1 MTNQSRRRNLP
12 VSLGQLSGYLSG
24 LTRGRLWLQVLIGMV
39 LGVLVGI
46 LLGPNVGWLAPE
58 QSTITGNWLALP
70 GQLFLLLIQMI
81 VIPLVVASVIRGLA
95 AGENLEQLRRMGLL
109 AVIYFLLTTA
119 AAIVIGLWIASIVQP
134 GKFIDPD
141 TVASLTDGKPS
152 AAVTGDVPTLDPGQ
166 LPQLLLGVLPS
177 NPLTSMVEGQMLQI
191 VLFAIIVGVAL
202 VMMPPRQAR
211 PLLDLMASLQEVCMT
226 VVRWAMWLAPWAVFG
241 LLAQLTSK
249 VGLSALA
256 AMGVYVATVL
266 LGLAMLV
273 VLYMLLMFA
282 FTAERPWRFLRA
294 VREVLLLAFSTSSSA
309 AVMPLSI
316 RTAEEKLGVRPS
328 VSQFIIPLGATINMN
343 GTALYQG
350 VAAIFIAQVFGVDV
364 GVSAML
370 LIVVTAVGASIGSP
384 ATPGVGIVVLA
395 MVLEAAG
402 IPTAGI
408 ALIMGVDRILDM
420 SRTAV
425 NVCGDLVACR
435 LMDRW
440 VGETDTTAS
449 RPSAETET

>member
-241 LLAQLTSK
+241 LS
-249 VGLSALA
+249 
-256 AMGVYVATVL
+256 
-266 LGLAMLV
+266 
-273 VLYMLLMFA
+273 
-282 FTAERPWRFLRA
+282 
-294 VREVLLLAFSTSSSA
+294 
-309 AVMPLSI
+309 
-316 RTAEEKLGVRPS
+316 PS
-328 VSQFIIPLGATINMN
+328 
-343 GTALYQG
+343 
-350 VAAIFIAQVFGVDV
+350 
-364 GVSAML
+364 
-370 LIVVTAVGASIGSP
+370 SP
-384 ATPGVGIVVLA
+384 A
-395 MVLEAAG
+395 
-402 IPTAGI
+402 
-408 ALIMGVDRILDM
+408 R
-420 SRTAV
+420 
-425 NVCGDLVACR
+425 
-435 LMDRW
+435 
-440 VGETDTTAS
+440 
-449 RPSAETET
+449 SA